1 VQVYFPDRR
10 KWRAW
15 LAKNHDRHREA
26 WLVFYKPHAG
36 KPSLSYD
43 AAVEEALCY
52 GWIDSIIRRVDDER
66 YVRKFTPRTNSGRW
80 SESNLK
86 RVRKLVEAGLMTD
99 IGLAKMDAGV
109 QPTLS
114 PTKQFT
120 NAPAFF
126 KRALTANPKA
136 RRNFMRMAD
145 SYRRMFVGW
154 VCTAKKAETR
164 QRRMREAIQKL
175 ERNEKL
181 GLK

>member
-1 VQVYFPDRR
+1 MQVYFPDRK

-15 LAKNHDRHREA
+15 LAKNHDRYREA
-26 WLVFYKPHAG
+26 WLVFYKPHTG

-52 GWIDSIIRRVDDER
+52 GWIDSIIRRLDDER
-66 YVRKFTPRTNSGRW
+66 YARKFTPRTNSGRW

-109 QPTLS
+109 QPTIP
-114 PTKQFT
+114 PTKKFA
-120 NAPAFF
+120 NVPAFF
-126 KRALTANPKA
+126 KRALAANPKA
-136 RRNFMRMAD
+136 RKNFGNMPD
-145 SYRRMFVGW
+145 SYRRIFVGW
-154 VCTAKKAETR
+154 VGTAKKEETR